1 VYIKPLILGCV
12 MLSSCS
18 AHATTGCSDTI
29 DSVVLEKLD
38 MTFGT
43 TQKRID
49 EVRVW
54 AKSLSDR
61 CIRESYLYWLKSFER
76 DLRQKEAKD
85 ALRPN
90 IPSPPGGVKD

>member
-1 VYIKPLILGCV
+1 MKILIIVCL
-12 MLSSCS
+12 LFS
-18 AHATTGCSDTI
+18 ACNGRNPAGCSDVI
-29 DSVVLEKLD
+29 DSVVLEKLA

-61 CIRESYLYWLKSFER
+61 CIRESYLYWLNSFER
-76 DLRQKEAKD
+76 TLRQKEAKD
-85 ALRPN
+85 AVRPN
-90 IPSPPGGVKD
+90 IPSPPEETKD